1 MQIKSQFSSA
11 STRALLLSTYLKWA
25 NVFPEIKAHIINVF
39 ERYQHVLDSEL
50 QQRACEYLI
59 ITQRPE
65 EDELLP
71 RICEEMPPFPERES
85 TLLSRLNAK
94 HLDTGDKRTW
104 VIGGKEANQDRE
116 TVTKKFGTIRRT
128 VRDAAADPKS
138 LPGLIPD
145 VSNRPSMMETGPLSD
160 LAGLNI
166 SLSNGAAVSSEGA
179 TPFDFNVAID
189 RWFERLTYSND
200 GILFE
205 DVQIQIGV
213 KSEFHGH
220 LGRVALYFGNKM
232 TQSLTSF
239 TATVEGVDPD
249 ILSVSFAK
257 IPQTVI
263 QPTSQSQQLLQV
275 ECKNVFTAPPILQV
289 SFMAGSLQTHRI
301 RLPIV
306 LTKFFEPVKL
316 SPEEFFERW
325 KIIGGSP
332 REAQEIYPI
341 GLDDSGDINYQKNQR
356 VVAGSRFQLLQ
367 GVDPNQNNIVAA
379 GVLHSSAGGRVGCL
393 VRVEPNKEAKVR
405 SGLCIM
411 IVLA

>member
-25 NVFPEIKAHIINVF
+25 NVFPEIKTHVINVF

-59 ITQRPE
+59 IAKRPE

-116 TVTKKFGTIRRT
+116 TVAKKFGTIRRPAREAT
-128 VRDAAADPKS
+128 AMATDQKS
-138 LPGLIPD
+138 SPGLIPD
-145 VSNRPSMMETGPLSD
+145 VSNRPSKAETDPLTD

-166 SLSNGAAVSSEGA
+166 SSSNGVILNSEMPAGAA
-179 TPFDFNVAID
+179 TFDFNIAID
-189 RWFERLTYSND
+189 RWFERLTYSSD

-232 TQSLTSF
+232 SQSLTSF
-239 TATVEGVDPD
+239 TATVDGVDPD
-249 ILSVSFAK
+249 VLSVSFAK
-257 IPQTVI
+257 IPQNVI
-263 QPTSQSQQLLQV
+263 HPTSQSQQLLQV
-275 ECKNVFTAPPILQV
+275 ECKNVFTTPPILQV

-306 LTKFFEPVKL
+306 LSKFFEPVKL

-325 KIIGGSP
+325 KIVGGPP

-341 GLDDSGDINYQKNQR
+341 GLDHSGDIDYLKNHR
-356 VVAGSRFQLLQ
+356 VVVGSRFQMLQ
-367 GVDPNQNNIVAA
+367 GVDPNPINIVAA
-379 GVLHSSAGGRVGCL
+379 GVLHSSTGGKVGCL
-393 VRVEPNKEAKVR
+393 IRVEPNKEAKVMLR
-405 SGLCIM
+405 LR
-411 IVLA
+411 